1 MKITL
6 QTVMGLKQVVGQRL
20 VEIDLPQ
27 GSTVE
32 DFVAYMKKRW
42 GDKLSPHLIDP
53 QNNQVHPHVRI
64 MVNGQT
70 IQFLNGMQTLL
81 NEGDEVVIL
90 PLVSGG

>member
-20 VEIDLPQ
+20 MEIDLPQ
-27 GSTVE
+27 GSTVD
-32 DFVAYMKKRW
+32 DFVALMKERW
-42 GDKLSPHLIDP
+42 GDKLSPHFIDP
-53 QNNQVHPHVRI
+53 HSGSVHPHVRI

-70 IQFLNGMQTLL
+70 IQFLKGMQTML
-81 NEGDEVVIL
+81 NDGDEVVIL

>member
-20 VEIDLPQ
+20 LEIDLPR
-27 GSTVE
+27 GSTVD

-42 GDKLSPHLIDP
+42 GDKLSPHFIDP
-53 QNNQVHPHVRI
+53 QNGSVHPHVRI

-70 IQFLNGMQTLL
+70 IQFLKGMQTLL

>member
-6 QTVMGLKQVVGQRL
+6 QTVLGLKQVVGQRL
-20 VEIDLPQ
+20 MEIELPQ
-27 GSTVE
+27 GSTVD

-42 GDKLSPHLIDP
+42 RGRLSPHFINP
-53 QNNQVHPHVRI
+53 HNGNVHPHVRI

-70 IQFLNGMQTLL
+70 IEFPKGMKTRL
-81 NEGDEVVIL
+81 NEGDEVAIL